1 MAQRDV
7 ASRSVNADLLAGV
20 GGSYGTLASLTLAT
34 VECVRLPTGGTASP
48 PRAALTLEWHTDVD
62 EGVGGGSSL
71 GRAQLGTAALTAALT
86 EMAEPAV
93 NVTGHALPSAKPG
106 GNLSEPVIIDLREK
120 LRVAQL
126 AAARL
131 DEEHANNSRR
141 VRSRMLAPAKPVPA
155 AKCDKTSLSKIGEQA
170 CAWGT
175 PPRPPCLR
183 RPGRGL
189 ASRRGLFPPPLHEA
203 AGLVAARRRKPSLS
217 RHHASPEAPT
227 VGRRSVVV
235 RDDGTSDASQK
246 LGARG
251 ATARETALTSE
262 FTSKTLTFDRSKLR
276 PRRATRAGKR
286 CVRKPRAE
294 RTNFPELARELGR
307 RATQ

>member
-1 MAQRDV
+1 
-7 ASRSVNADLLAGV
+7 
-20 GGSYGTLASLTLAT
+20 
-34 VECVRLPTGGTASP
+34 
-48 PRAALTLEWHTDVD
+48 
-62 EGVGGGSSL
+62 
-71 GRAQLGTAALTAALT
+71 
-86 EMAEPAV
+86 
-93 NVTGHALPSAKPG
+93 
-106 GNLSEPVIIDLREK
+106 
-120 LRVAQL
+120 
-126 AAARL
+126 
-131 DEEHANNSRR
+131 
-141 VRSRMLAPAKPVPA
+141 MLAPAKPVSA

-276 PRRATRAGKR
+276 PRRATRAEKR

-307 RATQ
+307 RDAQ